1 MRIDELSI
9 SDLKSA
15 YDFVLIDIKELK
27 ESAKEKGISE
37 NKIPAFSELKEL
49 ENKLF
54 HKLLNTVR
62 DLK

>member
-1 MRIDELSI
+1 MKIDGLSI

-15 YDFVLIDIKELK
+15 YDFVLIDIKEL
-27 ESAKEKGISE
+27 EERANEKGVSV
-37 NKIPAFSELKEL
+37 NKIPAFNELKEL

-62 DLK
+62 NLE